1 MIIIGFNQYS
11 NCKIPA
17 MRTEHL
23 SWNSLK
29 ECLLM
34 SSSLKFIS
42 AAKSIKS
49 HKWVNSSSAS
59 PARWCW
65 WRWWPW
71 GGDDLLEIKI
81 LILISWRLIC
91 AWHFGWQC
99 WLLWFSS
106 WWSKYT
112 MIYNDIQL
120 YIIICNDI
128 YIIHAMIGKLIL
140 GLFASKSLFPL
151 NLRFVEKYVAN
162 PTNPL
167 HRR

>member
-1 MIIIGFNQYS
+1 
-11 NCKIPA
+11 

-71 GGDDLLEIKI
+71 GGDDLLEKRFAFWSREDWYVHDI
-81 LILISWRLIC
+81 LAGSVDY
-91 AWHFGWQC
+91 
-99 WLLWFSS
+99 FSS
-106 WWSKYT
+106 QLVS
-112 MIYNDIQL
+112 MVSSIYFSWLGFNPPNPLNPLARSNLTRTPLHLL
-120 YIIICNDI
+120 YIKTSSFRMT
-128 YIIHAMIGKLIL
+128 YIGRQWHLQQQ
-140 GLFASKSLFPL
+140 
-151 NLRFVEKYVAN
+151 VA
-162 PTNPL
+162 
-167 HRR
+167 